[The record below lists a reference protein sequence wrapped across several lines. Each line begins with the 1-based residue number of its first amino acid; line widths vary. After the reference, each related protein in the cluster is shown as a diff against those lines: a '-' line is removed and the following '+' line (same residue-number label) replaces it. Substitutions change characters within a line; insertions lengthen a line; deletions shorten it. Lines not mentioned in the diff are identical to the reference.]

1 MQTHI
6 RIGTRKSSLAM
17 WQAEYIAN
25 QLRCHS
31 PSCTVEL
38 IPILTKG
45 DRLLHEPLARIGGKG
60 LFIKE
65 LENAMIDGRI
75 DAAVHSL
82 KDVPALLPPELVI
95 TAITTRADCHD
106 AFVSN
111 RYASLDDL
119 PSGAIV
125 GTSSLR
131 RQAQLLHYRP
141 DLAIHTLRGN
151 VNTRLHKLDNN
162 EYDAIIL
169 AQAGLLRLGLSA
181 RITQT
186 LPDSIMLPACGQG
199 ALAVECRKEDY
210 ALRQLLSCV
219 NNEDMTTIAT
229 AERSFSACIGG
240 SCQVPAG
247 ACGILDGDTL
257 TVTALIASPDG
268 RRLYRRSLSGSRTE
282 AAILGNTLGNALLT
296 DGGAAILQEMGISPS
311 PKETI

>member
-25 QLRCHS
+25 QLHCHY
-31 PSCTVEL
+31 PYCTVEL
-38 IPILTKG
+38 VPIITKG
-45 DRLLHEPLARIGGKG
+45 DKLLQEPLARIGGKG

-65 LENAMIDGRI
+65 LETAMINGHI
-75 DAAVHSL
+75 DVAVHSL
-82 KDVPALLPPELVI
+82 KDVPAMLPSELVI
-95 TAITTRADCHD
+95 TAITTRADHYD

-119 PSGAIV
+119 PSGAII

-141 DLAIHTLRGN
+141 DLTIRTLRGN

-169 AQAGLLRLGLSA
+169 AKAGLLRLGLSA

-199 ALAVECRKEDY
+199 ALAVECRKDDHS
-210 ALRQLLSCV
+210 LRHLLGCV
-219 NNEDMTTIAT
+219 NDDIMTDIAA

-247 ACGILDGDTL
+247 AYGSLDNDTL
-257 TVTALIASPDG
+257 TLTALIASPDG
-268 RRLYRRSLSGSRTE
+268 RRVYRRSISGSRTD
-282 AAILGNTLGNALLT
+282 AVTLGTTLGKSLLT
-296 DGGAAILQEMGISPS
+296 DGGAAILQEIGIFLPT
-311 PKETI
+311 KEDI